1 MHETMR
7 RRQSGRMAYYTCD
20 RLPVRHAFTTKS
32 GGVSTGDCE
41 SLNFGFNRGDDPA
54 HVRQNY
60 KILTDMLGVPLS
72 RTTPSRCIGT
82 RSSSWRSV
90 RPAPV

>member
-41 SLNFGFNRGDDPA
+41 SLNFGFNR
-54 HVRQNY
+54 
-60 KILTDMLGVPLS
+60 
-72 RTTPSRCIGT
+72 PSRCIGT
-82 RSSSWRSV
+82 RSSLWRSIM
-90 RPAPV
+90 PAPV